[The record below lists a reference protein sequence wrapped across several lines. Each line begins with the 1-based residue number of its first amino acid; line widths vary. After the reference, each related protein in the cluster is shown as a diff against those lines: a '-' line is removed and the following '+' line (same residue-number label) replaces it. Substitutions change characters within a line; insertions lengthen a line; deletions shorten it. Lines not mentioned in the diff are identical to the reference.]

1 MRGMRSRLTLWLV
14 LSTAGLVLLGLPD
27 HGVRLVAFSGAHG
40 LTLLDAMAVGLLVAG
55 WLPLAVLLWQRADAT
70 SGVSEPAR
78 RAGVFLAG
86 LASGLL
92 VASIFG
98 DFGGWWVVGTAVL
111 VALQVAG
118 FLLIAR
124 S

>member
-1 MRGMRSRLTLWLV
+1 MRFRLTLWLV
-14 LSTAGLVLLGLPD
+14 LSTAGVVLLGLPD
-27 HGVRLVAFSGAHG
+27 HGVPLVAFSGAHG

-55 WLPLAVLLWQRADAT
+55 WLPIAVLVWQRRADAT

-78 RAGVFLAG
+78 RAAVFLAG

-98 DFGGWWVVGTAVL
+98 DFGGWWVVGTAIL